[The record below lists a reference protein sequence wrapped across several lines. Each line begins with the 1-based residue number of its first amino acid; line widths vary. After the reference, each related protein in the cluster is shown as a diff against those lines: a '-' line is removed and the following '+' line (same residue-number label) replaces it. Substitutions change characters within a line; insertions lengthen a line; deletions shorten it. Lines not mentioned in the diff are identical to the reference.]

1 MIEFTKAF
9 KTTDGETH
17 ASLEEAKRHELVNI
31 FLGQQLP
38 ESDQAK
44 QDADNAAQTVLDAA
58 DKIVDILT
66 TTATSKPRARKING
80 GSKPRKTK
88 TPPTPT
94 TPPA

>member
-80 GSKPRKTK
+80 GSKPRKPK

>member
-1 MIEFTKAF
+1 MIESTKAF
-9 KTTDGETH
+9 KTSDGKTH
-17 ASLEEAKRHELVNI
+17 ASLEDAKAHELELLLVGEPSK
-31 FLGQQLP
+31 LTGDVP
-38 ESDQAK
+38 SDVA
-44 QDADNAAQTVLDAA
+44 ATILENAER
-58 DKIVDILT
+58 IVDILT